1 MSANQCQQ
9 TNQQTN
15 QLNNSN
21 ARPGTSNE
29 GKPVTESWN
38 KINSTSM
45 QMPNF
50 QRSDLV
56 PQEKMAH
63 LKQIPQMATYGQ
75 IAAKTIVNNPNSG
88 PITYDN
94 PNNKDNF
101 VEVTYRK
108 QNKQNRVYKK
118 NIGTGPSD
126 DISEFSGPERKVW
139 LYLYRVKRAAT
150 EEKIKDY
157 ITKKPGYINGVCV
170 KEIPTT
176 EDRLRRY
183 VVTAPLSKK
192 DEMYKPDFWPSRAK
206 KHTKHK
212 TISTKLIET
221 KDDLD
226 LAYASYEPTKSFS
239 KENPEP
245 TPLLI
250 LHGLM
255 ASKNNWNSFCKKCH
269 EQTKSKVIAIDA
281 RNHGDSPHTREHS
294 YDDLVMDVRQFMY
307 KMDLKKIN
315 LLGHSMGGRTAM
327 LFALKYPKLVE
338 KLIVA
343 DISPITSSPSFKQLP
358 KLMTILK
365 RIEIPEKISLYEA
378 RKLVGENLYSL
389 IGNKRLISFFIT
401 NLVQNAGGSYSWR
414 FNAKALAESFQH
426 ILTFP
431 EIYNINYVG
440 PVLFIGGAKSDY
452 IQ

>member
-1 MSANQCQQ
+1 MKKYCQTAQ
-9 TNQQTN
+9 KEIEHFMKCCENKKCGVKVCINCFAIYHKSCAKRNQQLKILSENKVICCEKTDNTQDQKQFNESEKEMLQLEIRYLKELLEETRDKNNILNINNSLLLDKVGLLEKNYRRNN
-15 QLNNSN
+15 QPVEDNKGAKNVNINNSN

-150 EEKIKDY
+150 EEKKKDY
-157 ITKKPGYINGVCV
+157 ITKN
-170 KEIPTT
+170 
-176 EDRLRRY
+176 
-183 VVTAPLSKK
+183 
-192 DEMYKPDFWPSRAK
+192 
-206 KHTKHK
+206 
-212 TISTKLIET
+212 
-221 KDDLD
+221 
-226 LAYASYEPTKSFS
+226 
-239 KENPEP
+239 
-245 TPLLI
+245 
-250 LHGLM
+250 
-255 ASKNNWNSFCKKCH
+255 
-269 EQTKSKVIAIDA
+269 QVI
-281 RNHGDSPHTREHS
+281 
-294 YDDLVMDVRQFMY
+294 
-307 KMDLKKIN
+307 
-315 LLGHSMGGRTAM
+315 
-327 LFALKYPKLVE
+327 
-338 KLIVA
+338 
-343 DISPITSSPSFKQLP
+343 
-358 KLMTILK
+358 
-365 RIEIPEKISLYEA
+365 
-378 RKLVGENLYSL
+378 
-389 IGNKRLISFFIT
+389 
-401 NLVQNAGGSYSWR
+401 
-414 FNAKALAESFQH
+414 
-426 ILTFP
+426 
-431 EIYNINYVG
+431 
-440 PVLFIGGAKSDY
+440 
-452 IQ
+452 